1 MDKKYQSYYTKNT
14 LITSYMASMIS
25 PFSKCKILEPCGGD
39 GVFIDELLNSNDSF
53 FIDTYD
59 LDPNAIETLNKKY
72 KNEKRVCVFEGDTLF
87 HKTLDELEKN
97 PIYDRV
103 IGNPPYGAWLDY
115 GTRDLLRKKY
125 KGYYASESYSL
136 FIIRCLNL
144 LKDGGLLSFI
154 IPDTYLFLN
163 MHKSLRKTLL
173 TKTRI
178 KEILI
183 FPSNFFPGVSF
194 GYSNMSIITFEKCSV
209 EETCLNNKITIINNF
224 KNVNQ
229 FDDMKNRK
237 LDKLSV
243 KLICQKDI
251 FSNHN
256 HSFLLDDEV
265 TNLINKSNVKLGD
278 IANCVT
284 GIYCGDNTKFI
295 FALDEN
301 VKNSKNYSFVDKKL
315 IYNGTVDNS
324 GLDGE
329 QHFIE
334 IIKGSSET
342 KFIRKEHPWFIDWSK
357 TAIHHYL
364 TDKKARFQN
373 SSYYFQK
380 GIAIPMVKSSK
391 INATL
396 MDGNVFDQSIV
407 GIFCNDDSYVLYL
420 LAFLN
425 SDVANKII
433 HTINPT
439 ANNSANYLKQIPI
452 IINESAQDKINEI
465 MNEIIQKQDYSLDQ
479 LAEIN
484 KIFNNLYK

>member
-1 MDKKYQSYYTKNT
+1 MDKKYQSYYTKNS

-25 PFSKCKILEPCGGD
+25 PYLGCRILEPCGGD
-39 GVFIDELLNSNDSF
+39 GVFIDELLLSNGSF
-53 FIDTYD
+53 NIDTYD
-59 LDPNAIETLNKKY
+59 LDPNAVETLNKKY
-72 KNEKRVCVFEGDTLF
+72 ADESRVTVFEGDTLF
-87 HKTLDELEKN
+87 HPTLDELEKN
-97 PIYDRV
+97 PVYDRV

-136 FIIRCLNL
+136 FIVRCLNL
-144 LKDGGLLSFI
+144 LKDGGILSFI

-173 TKTRI
+173 SKTKI

-183 FPSNFFPGVSF
+183 FPSKFFPGVSF
-194 GYSNMSIITFEKCSV
+194 GYSNMSIITFQKCAS
-209 EETCLNNKITIINNF
+209 EEECFNNSISIINGF

-229 FDDMKNRK
+229 LEDTKNRK
-237 LDKLSV
+237 LDKLNV
-243 KLICQKDI
+243 KYIRQREI
-251 FSNHN
+251 YANHN
-256 HSFLLDDEV
+256 HSFLLDDGV
-265 TNLINKSNVKLGD
+265 TDLISKSTIKLGD

-295 FALDEN
+295 FALDKN
-301 VKNSKNYSFVDKKL
+301 VKNSKNYDVVDKNL
-315 IYNGTVDNS
+315 IYKGPVDNS
-324 GLDGE
+324 GLDGK

-334 IIKGSSET
+334 IIKSSSET

-373 SSYYFQK
+373 SSYYFKK
-380 GIAIPMVKSSK
+380 GIALPMVKSSK

-407 GIFCNDDSYVLYL
+407 GIFCNDDSLVLYL

-425 SDVANKII
+425 SDAANKII

-452 IINESAQDKINEI
+452 IIDENSLKEINDI
-465 MNEIIQKQDYSLDQ
+465 MDVIIQKQDYTNEQ
-479 LAEIN
+479 LSRIN
-484 KIFNNLYK
+484 AIFDNLYK